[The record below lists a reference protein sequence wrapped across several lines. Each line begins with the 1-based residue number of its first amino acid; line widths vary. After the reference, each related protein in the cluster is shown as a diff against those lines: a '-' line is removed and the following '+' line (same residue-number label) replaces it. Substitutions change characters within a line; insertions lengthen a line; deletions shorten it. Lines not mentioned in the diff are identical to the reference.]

1 MKVKKIL
8 APVDFSDM
16 SEEALSYA
24 TGLAADLGSKVVL
37 LHAIEPIVFANAAL
51 GPGLA
56 IPHLLEE
63 QRQAAVET
71 LDKLVARLRKR
82 KVDVTGAVVTGAPYD
97 AIVNAAKSKKCDL
110 IVMGTHGRS
119 GLGHLLLGS
128 TAEKVV
134 RLAECPVLT
143 IRGSEKATA
152 AKAGKKKSAK
162 RTGGR

>member
-24 TGLAADLGSKVVL
+24 TGLADELGAKVLV
-37 LHAIEPIVFANAAL
+37 LHAIEPIVFANASL
-51 GPGLA
+51 GSGLA
-56 IPHLLEE
+56 VPHLLEE
-63 QRQAAVET
+63 QRQAAKET

-82 KVDVTGAVVTGAPYD
+82 KVEVTGLIETGAPYD
-97 AIVNAAKSKKCDL
+97 AIVTVANAKKCDM

-134 RLAECPVLT
+134 RMAECPVLT
-143 IRGSEKATA
+143 VRGSGKRAEKRPSS
-152 AKAGKKKSAK
+152 KKQKSAE
-162 RTGGR
+162 